1 MAQKYQSEW
10 SQKISTKE
18 QFQIMK
24 RLFGYT
30 KRYKKQFIGAIIAAA
45 GLATINILLPR
56 LLQVFMY
63 LYLGVILKAITQF
76 AQSFLFGMG
85 SERAMEDV
93 RRDLFRQL
101 HRLGMRYFDQTPAG
115 SIVSRVTNDTMTLIA
130 YWNVFLSLLVG
141 SFSIISAFIA
151 MWLLSPKIALATAG
165 FLPILLVIIWYYSS
179 YSAKVYRH

>member
-18 QFQIMK
+18 HVSNYETT
-24 RLFGYT
+24 FGYT

-56 LLQVFMY
+56 LLQVFMDRY
-63 LYLGVILKAITQF
+63 LTKQTATTQILLGVAGLYALGVILKAITQF

-115 SIVSRVTNDTMTLIA
+115 SIVSRVTNDTMTLID
-130 YWNVFLSLLVG
+130 YWNVFLSLLVVH
-141 SFSIISAFIA
+141 FQ
-151 MWLLSPKIALATAG
+151 LSPRSLRCG
-165 FLPILLVIIWYYSS
+165 YYH
-179 YSAKVYRH
+179 RRLH

>member
-56 LLQVFMY
+56 LLQVFMDRY
-63 LYLGVILKAITQF
+63 LTKQTATTQILLGVAGLYALGVILKAITQF

-85 SERAMEDV
+85 SE
-93 RRDLFRQL
+93 
-101 HRLGMRYFDQTPAG
+101 
-115 SIVSRVTNDTMTLIA
+115 
-130 YWNVFLSLLVG
+130 
-141 SFSIISAFIA
+141 
-151 MWLLSPKIALATAG
+151 
-165 FLPILLVIIWYYSS
+165 
-179 YSAKVYRH
+179 